1 VIACSKSPNYKVSV
15 KLAGAEGKILLEQV
29 MDGSLVA
36 VDSAD
41 FKKGVAVLKGQ
52 LQHPDMYY
60 LSVNGKRP
68 KAIIFIE
75 NSKITV
81 TGQADSISTAKIAGS
96 TIHDDYLSVVNKIDE
111 IEREYMVLYEAA
123 QKAESA
129 GDTVKAGEL
138 MTKFEEL
145 YASTGKTMEDYI
157 IANPASYVSPFFLSQ
172 LQYERNEL
180 QLDSLLNILDP
191 VLNEVQ
197 LIVDMK
203 DQVEKMKA
211 VSVDKSAPDFTM
223 NDVDGNPVKFSDV
236 YSKNK
241 YTLVDFWAA
250 WCGPCRQENPNVVA
264 VYNEFKS
271 KGFTVLGVSLDR
283 KREDWVKAIVDDKLA
298 WQHVSD
304 LSYWN
309 NSAAKLYAVSSI
321 PANFLVDSNGT
332 ILAKNLRGDRL
343 KEIVAQLLSK

>member
-1 VIACSKSPNYKVSV
+1 
-15 KLAGAEGKILLEQV
+15 
-29 MDGSLVA
+29 
-36 VDSAD
+36 
-41 FKKGVAVLKGQ
+41 
-52 LQHPDMYY
+52 
-60 LSVNGKRP
+60 
-68 KAIIFIE
+68 
-75 NSKITV
+75 
-81 TGQADSISTAKIAGS
+81 
-96 TIHDDYLSVVNKIDE
+96 
-111 IEREYMVLYEAA
+111 
-123 QKAESA
+123 
-129 GDTVKAGEL
+129 

-211 VSVDKSAPDFTM
+211 VSVDKTAPDFTM